1 MDPERYPLLFVL
13 FFVGLWMLIS
23 VVISHVGG
31 WQELAGIYSSADPFQ
46 GRRWPVQSGQMRW
59 AGYNNALTVG
69 ANARG
74 LHLSV
79 LFLFR
84 LGHPPLFIPWEEIS
98 AENKR
103 QWLRSRVELRF
114 ARASG
119 VPLVISKG
127 LAERIAAEAGSAFRW
142 TPPTDADDGSGRG
155 LARVRLLPSPKQ
167 GRSA

>member
-1 MDPERYPLLFVL
+1 MDPERDPFLFVL
-13 FFVGLWMLIS
+13 FFVGLWVFIS

-31 WQELAGIYSSADPFQ
+31 WQELAGIYSSADRFQ

-59 AGYNNALTVG
+59 GAGYNNALTVG
-69 ANARG
+69 ANDRG

-84 LGHPPLFIPWEEIS
+84 VGHPPLFIPWEEVG

-114 ARASG
+114 ARASA
-119 VPLVISKG
+119 VPLVISKS
-127 LAERIAAEAGSAFRW
+127 LAERIAAEAGPAFRW
-142 TPPTDADDGSGRG
+142 IPPT
-155 LARVRLLPSPKQ
+155 V
-167 GRSA
+167 